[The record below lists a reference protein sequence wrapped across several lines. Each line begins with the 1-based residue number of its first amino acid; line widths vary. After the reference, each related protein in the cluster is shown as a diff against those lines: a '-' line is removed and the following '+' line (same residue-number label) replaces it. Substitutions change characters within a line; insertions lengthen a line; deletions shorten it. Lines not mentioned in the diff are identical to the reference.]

1 MCLIVPFSR
10 LPTGNSEIVLKLFL
24 CSNHLL
30 PPTRLNTV
38 MDSSKVLVMDAG
50 HVEEF
55 DTVPNLLANKDSSF
69 NAMINATGK
78 EMARSLRRIAEEV

>member
-1 MCLIVPFSR
+1 
-10 LPTGNSEIVLKLFL
+10 
-24 CSNHLL
+24 
-30 PPTRLNTV
+30 
-38 MDSSKVLVMDAG
+38 MDAG

-78 EMARSLRRIAEEV
+78 EMARSLRRIAEEL